1 MRGAVTSINEK
12 TPPGSVF
19 GEFLEK
25 VYSQMNN
32 WLKQLWTTLVSFTIN
47 IRQRLQQLAA
57 TIVKGFEQANHSNSE
72 PIDQQSSSQDSQQ
85 LSESSQIQI
94 VMNYTPPNDG
104 KGPVGDSKNGG
115 SLWKLYQLI
124 HENPEF
130 SNPQL
135 LPISAS
141 KQLQL
146 SQLPMVNAFTPP
158 NDGKGPVGDSKN
170 GGSSFMSMNTLN
182 NYNPPNDGKGPVGD
196 SKDGGSSF
204 MSMNTLNNYN
214 PPNDGK
220 GPVGDSKDGGSS
232 FMSMNTLN
240 NYNPPNDGKGP
251 VGDSKDGGSS
261 FRR

>member
-1 MRGAVTSINEK
+1 MKN
-12 TPPGSVF
+12 
-19 GEFLEK
+19 LL
-25 VYSQMNN
+25 N
-32 WLKQLWTTLVSFTIN
+32 QLWTTVISFTLN
-47 IRQRLQQLAA
+47 IRQRLQQFAA
-57 TIVKGFEQANHSNSE
+57 TIMKGFEQANNKN
-72 PIDQQSSSQDSQQ
+72 PQPTDQQSSSEESQQ
-85 LSESSQIQI
+85 LSQSSQLLI

-130 SNPQL
+130 SNPEL

-146 SQLPMVNAFTPP
+146 SQLQMLNAFTPP
-158 NDGKGPVGDSKN
+158 NDGKGPVGDSKD
-170 GGSSFMSMNTLN
+170 GGSSFMNVNTLN

-204 MSMNTLNNYN
+204 MNVNTLNNYN
-214 PPNDGK
+214 PPKDGK

-232 FMSMNTLN
+232 FMSMNRLN
-240 NYNPPNDGKGP
+240 NYNPPNDGKEIGRAH
-251 VGDSKDGGSS
+251 V
-261 FRR
+261 